1 MEHYILSVWCG
12 AESYI
17 DAARNYASGDKK
29 VCNYDFF
36 RFGCKRVETVRK
48 YLRGY
53 VEQAKLKGMEFLFPF
68 FFREDGRY
76 EIKFSDSNEILESG
90 FIKDIIKNG

>member
-12 AESYI
+12 AESYL
-17 DAARNYASGDKK
+17 DASRNYRPNGGIK
-29 VCNYDFF
+29 YDFF

-53 VEQAKLKGMEFLFPF
+53 VEQAKLKGMEFLYPF

-76 EIKFSDSNEILESG
+76 EIKYSDSNEILESG

>member
-1 MEHYILSVWCG
+1 MWCG

-17 DAARNYASGDKK
+17 DAARNYRANSDVK
-29 VCNYDFF
+29 YDFF

-48 YLRGY
+48 YLCGY
-53 VEQAKLKGMEFLFPF
+53 VEQAKLKGMENLYPF

-76 EIKFSDSNEILESG
+76 EIKLSDSNEILESG

>member
-17 DAARNYASGDKK
+17 DAARNYRPNGGIK
-29 VCNYDFF
+29 YDFF

-53 VEQAKLKGMEFLFPF
+53 VEQAKLKVMEFLYPF
-68 FFREDGRY
+68 FFREDGRHGMKY
-76 EIKFSDSNEILESG
+76 SDSNEILES
-90 FIKDIIKNG
+90 

>member
-17 DAARNYASGDKK
+17 DAARNYRPNGGIK
-29 VCNYDFF
+29 YDFF

-53 VEQAKLKGMEFLFPF
+53 VEQAKLKGMENLYPF

-76 EIKFSDSNEILESG
+76 AIENSDTGKIYESG

>member
-17 DAARNYASGDKK
+17 DAARNYRPDGGIK
-29 VCNYDFF
+29 YDFF

-53 VEQAKLKGMEFLFPF
+53 VEQAKLKGMEFLYPF
-68 FFREDGRY
+68 FLCENGGY
-76 EIKFSDSNEILESG
+76 EIKYSDRNEILESG